1 MSELSDALKAQ
12 RTELA
17 GQVHDQVIPP
27 LFAARMQL
35 ESLAAKIKSQRDSQ
49 RTLDSETLVAN
60 LDQAT
65 ELVVRSMAS
74 CRELLALWLPPV
86 TGQPY
91 WDQQLAVINR
101 LLENRARQELPTP
114 TLIVTGELPW
124 DSLDPEA
131 SVAATNIATE
141 AIRNAIRH
149 AQATRI
155 EVSLGHDPG
164 DADTSKRHHQ
174 IVVSD
179 DGVGFDPANRSTH
192 HGLVLMKAR
201 ADAIGAQLDVNS
213 QLGGPTRVSLRWADP
228 A

>member
-1 MSELSDALKAQ
+1 MSEISDALKAQ

-17 GQVHDQVIPP
+17 GQVHDQIIPP

-35 ESLAAKIKSQRDSQ
+35 ESLAAKIHAQCDAQ
-49 RTLDSETLVAN
+49 RTIASDTLIAN

-65 ELVVRSMAS
+65 ELVVRSMAAS
-74 CRELLALWLPPV
+74 RELLAQWLPPV
-86 TGQPY
+86 TGQTY

-101 LLENRARQELPTP
+101 LLENRVRQALPTP
-114 TLIVTGELPW
+114 TLSVVGELPW
-124 DSLDPEA
+124 DSLDPEV

-155 EVSLGHDPG
+155 DVSLDDRH
-164 DADTSKRHHQ
+164 AAERHHH
-174 IVVSD
+174 IVIVD
-179 DGVGFDPANRSTH
+179 DGVGFDTAARSGH

-201 ADAIGAQLDVNS
+201 ADAIGGVLDVTS
-213 QLGGPTRVSLRWADP
+213 RPGGPTRVCLRWP
-228 A
+228 ASA